1 MNINNWNEKDFSNSR
16 KQSENYLKDYKLL
29 ISKGLKNWTKTDF
42 KKSENVYNNL
52 VKKFGKNKTRLLLQ
66 DIRIKTLINIS
77 NKKGR

>member
-42 KKSENVYNNL
+42 KKKRKCL
-52 VKKFGKNKTRLLLQ
+52 
-66 DIRIKTLINIS
+66 
-77 NKKGR
+77 